1 MKGGYL
7 IARTDIIAIA
17 SDKDGGSSG
26 KFVEE
31 KTHKTRQEI
40 SFATAAIPCSD
51 QLFA

>member
-7 IARTDIIAIA
+7 IARTDIIA